1 MVIFNINFFVLIYV
15 YSWYKNVFYLICK
28 FLLIVSYF
36 IWIYYFEK
44 YDFYGFLIYGNFGSK
59 IGIDVGGF
67 VVIVDSWNF
76 NLDLVCE

>member
-1 MVIFNINFFVLIYV
+1 M
-15 YSWYKNVFYLICK
+15 
-28 FLLIVSYF
+28 LIVSYF

-76 NLDLVCE
+76 NLDLVCEKVCIDYLKKIILWVNIVEI

>member
-1 MVIFNINFFVLIYV
+1 M
-15 YSWYKNVFYLICK
+15 
-28 FLLIVSYF
+28 LIVSYF

-59 IGIDVGGF
+59 IGVDVGGF

>member
-1 MVIFNINFFVLIYV
+1 M
-15 YSWYKNVFYLICK
+15 
-28 FLLIVSYF
+28 
-36 IWIYYFEK
+36 

-67 VVIVDSWNF
+67 VVIVDSWSF